1 MQRWTEAQSA
11 ERAEMSKRRRN
22 NKEKRIEGVSWMGS
36 DGVHAVMPGP
46 APSVEQ
52 LDEMTQEYQAQIRMS
67 PLWEE
72 IVKAY
77 GEAQAKEIL
86 KGFRVEL
93 R

>member
-1 MQRWTEAQSA
+1 
-11 ERAEMSKRRRN
+11 MSKRRRH
-22 NKEKRIEGVSWMGS
+22 KKGKRIEGVSWMGS

-46 APSVEQ
+46 APSAKR
-52 LDEMTQEYQAQIRMS
+52 LDDMTQEYQAQIRRS
-67 PLWEE
+67 PLWAE

-77 GEAQAKEIL
+77 GEAQAEEIL